1 MTSCGEP
8 WDLTEQDLAHI
19 ALGAGILGTGGGGNT
34 YLGML
39 RARQAMRQGHRIR
52 IVPPEHLAPDD
63 LAVAVGG
70 IGAPTVSVERIKQGR
85 ESFRALRA
93 VEAACGRPIA
103 AVLSDEIGG
112 ANSMEPMIAAAFAG
126 LPVVDADAMGRAFP
140 ELQMSTF
147 LINGCRCT
155 PSALADDK
163 GNVVVFPQAASPQWL
178 ERIARAATVAVGCAA
193 SFAIAPVTGS
203 DILSFGVR
211 NTVSQAWRLGA
222 AVATARRERR
232 DPVAEILARE
242 NGKLLYT
249 GRIVDVLRRT
259 TAGFARGHMHA
270 DGLGDH
276 AGTRLEIEFQNENLI
291 ARVDKKPVAIV
302 PDLICILDAE
312 TARPFFTDE
321 LRFGLPIAVI
331 ALPCTPLLR
340 TEPALAVVG
349 PRAFGYDLDYVPL
362 CDYAAPAW
370 ASARERR
377 AVAEA

>member
-1 MTSCGEP
+1 MANVDDH

-34 YLGML
+34 YIGML
-39 RARQAMRQGHRIR
+39 RARQLLRQGLRIR

-70 IGAPTVSVERIKQGR
+70 IGAPTVSVERIRQGG

-93 VEAACGRPIA
+93 VEDAGGCKAAA
-103 AVLSDEIGG
+103 LLSTEIGG
-112 ANSMEPMIAAAFAG
+112 SNAIEPMVAAALAG

-140 ELQMSTF
+140 ELQMNTF
-147 LINGCRCT
+147 LIYGGPFT

-163 GNVVVFPQAASPQWL
+163 GNVVVFPHAASPQWL

-193 SFAIAPVTGS
+193 AFAMAPVTGT
-203 DILSFGVR
+203 DLLGVGVR

-222 AVATARRERR
+222 SVATARRERR
-232 DPVAEILARE
+232 DPVTEILARE
-242 NGKLLYT
+242 NGTLIYT

-259 TAGFARGHMHA
+259 TAGFARGHMRA
-270 DGLGDH
+270 DGLGAH
-276 AGTRLEIEFQNENLI
+276 AGTRLEIEFQNEYLI
-291 ARVDKKPVAIV
+291 ARVDEAPVAIV
-302 PDLICILDAE
+302 PDLICILDAD
-312 TARPFFTDE
+312 TARPYFTDE
-321 LRFGLPIAVI
+321 LRFGLPIAVV

-340 TEPALAVVG
+340 SERALAVVG
-349 PRAFGYDLDYVPL
+349 PRAFGYDLDYAPL
-362 CDYAAPAW
+362 GDYAVPAR

-377 AVAEA
+377 AMAEA